1 MPHAKSNTRA
11 VTPFPVRLGRNERP
25 QVRHA
30 IPGSGPSEF
39 GAALLTADE
48 RAGLEGVGSLGSASI
63 SGGGFRFI
71 ASTAGETIESKTSS
85 RERSSRFPILKDAAG
100 LFHYR
105 RFRVVASRRR
115 LSLIY
120 SRDHQVRSKHSR
132 SRH

>member
-48 RAGLEGVGSLGSASI
+48 RGPEGVDSLGSAST

-71 ASTAGETIESKTSS
+71 ASSAGQTIESKTSS
-85 RERSSRFPILKDAAG
+85 REGSSRFPILKDAGG
-100 LFHYR
+100 LF
-105 RFRVVASRRR
+105 
-115 LSLIY
+115 SLPK
-120 SRDHQVRSKHSR
+120 VSR
-132 SRH
+132 SRIASAPLINL